1 MFSLGCARLGLIF
14 YLLSFVFCL
23 FLFGLCRA
31 NFFSFVAHAATGP
44 FLLVPSRG
52 FVSGLRVLS
61 PAAFSRAFAP
71 GACLPVVRFV
81 CAVPSCFGCL
91 FAYSVLVARAFSSYL
106 LSFVFS
112 CLTSFSQTSFHLSL
126 RPRRAST
133 FFRKESRQRFAKGLR
148 PFEPHSCA
156 LRVDLPFPRA
166 AGRLKR
172 PFGPQ
177 TAGR

>member
-14 YLLSFVFCL
+14 YL
-23 FLFGLCRA
+23 FLFGFCRA
-31 NFFSFVAHAATGP
+31 NFFSFVAQAATGIS
-44 FLLVPSRG
+44 LLVPSRG

-61 PAAFSRAFAP
+61 PAAFSRTFAP
-71 GACLPVVRFV
+71 VACLPVLRCLCGFSL
-81 CAVPSCFGCL
+81 SCF
-91 FAYSVLVARAFSSYL
+91 FAL
-106 LSFVFS
+106 S
-112 CLTSFSQTSFHLSL
+112 CLTSSSQTSFHLSL

>member
-61 PAAFSRAFAP
+61 PAAFSRTFAP
-71 GACLPVVRFV
+71 IACLPVLRCSRGFS
-81 CAVPSCFGCL
+81 PL
-91 FAYSVLVARAFSSYL
+91 FFT
-106 LSFVFS
+106 FS
-112 CLTSFSQTSFHLSL
+112 CLTSSSQTSFHLSL
-126 RPRRAST
+126 RPRRALP
-133 FFRKESRQRFAKGLR
+133 FFRKERKQRFARGR
-148 PFEPHSCA
+148 GSAPFEP
-156 LRVDLPFPRA
+156 PFQRPAANLLFSRA
-166 AGRLKR
+166 AGRLS
-172 PFGPQ
+172 GPS
-177 TAGR
+177 GRKPPADEGNA